1 VNRTVLRV
9 PELALLPGYRAAL
22 ERGWS
27 PNTMRPE
34 AAPEQ
39 LAAIALD
46 AAGFVGA
53 LTDPEARGGPIT
65 LPDGS
70 TAPRLP
76 GRTFW
81 IWDAGEDAFC
91 GSINLRWQR
100 GTPALPPH
108 VLGHLG
114 YTVVP
119 WQRRRGHATAALH
132 ALLPLAR
139 AEGLPFVDAT
149 TDEDNHASRR
159 VLEANGGVLLDR
171 LQPPPALGKGVVLRY
186 RFALD

>member
-1 VNRTVLRV
+1 MRTVLRV
-9 PELALLPGYRAAL
+9 PDTAHLPAYIAAL

-34 AAPEQ
+34 AAQEQ
-39 LAAIALD
+39 LAAIARD
-46 AAGFVGA
+46 AAAFVAG
-53 LTDPEARGGPIT
+53 LTDPEARGAPVK

-70 TAPRLP
+70 SAPRLP

-81 IWDAGEDAFC
+81 ILDAADDAFC
-91 GSINLRWQR
+91 GSINLRWQA

-119 WQRRRGHATAALH
+119 WQRRRGHATRALA
-132 ALLPLAR
+132 ALLPIAR
-139 AEGLPFVDAT
+139 AEGLPYVDAT
-149 TDEDNHASRR
+149 TDEDNFASQR
-159 VLEANGGVLLDR
+159 VLEANGGVLIDR
-171 LQPPPALGKGVVLRY
+171 LQPPPAMGKGVVLRY

>member
-1 VNRTVLRV
+1 MSHTVLRV
-9 PELALLPGYRAAL
+9 PESALLAGYVAAL

-34 AAPEQ
+34 AAQEQ
-39 LAAIALD
+39 LAAIARD
-46 AAGFVGA
+46 AAGFVAG
-53 LTDPEARGGPIT
+53 LTDPEARGGPVT

-70 TAPRLP
+70 SAARLP

-81 IWDAGEDAFC
+81 IWDAADDAFC
-91 GSINLRWQR
+91 GSINLRWQA

-119 WQRRRGHATAALH
+119 WRQRRGHATAALR
-132 ALLPLAR
+132 ALLPVAR
-139 AEGLPFVDAT
+139 DEGLPHVDAT
-149 TDEDNHASRR
+149 TDEDNVASQR
-159 VLEANGGVLLDR
+159 VLEANGGVLIDR
-171 LQPPPALGKGVVLRY
+171 LQPPPALGKGVVRRY
-186 RFALD
+186 RFRLD